1 MNIDRTYFIQISLR
15 PEEYNYEFSTI
26 IGNTTYIIWIYFNRR
41 MGRWILN
48 MKDENNDPIIMG
60 IPILVGSQ
68 LLSRFADPRLGDIKF
83 LFAFN
88 LKNQHE
94 EIGEFDL
101 GNTAT
106 LIAARELPQ

>member
-1 MNIDRTYFIQISLR
+1 MDINRTYFIQIPLT

-26 IGNTTYIIWIYFNRR
+26 IGDTTYIIWIYFNRR

-48 MKDENNDPIIMG
+48 IKDENNDPIVMG

-68 LLSRFADPRLGDIKF
+68 LLSRFAYSKLKDIKI

-106 LIAARELPQ
+106 LVAARELSQ